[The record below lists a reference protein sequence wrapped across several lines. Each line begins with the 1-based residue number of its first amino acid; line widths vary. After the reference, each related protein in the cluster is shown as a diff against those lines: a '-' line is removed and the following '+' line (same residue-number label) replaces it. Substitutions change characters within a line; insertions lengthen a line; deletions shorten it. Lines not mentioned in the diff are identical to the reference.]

1 VFHARRRRRTHLQ
14 HLAPLRGEAKVVDQ
28 LLTAIERLNYP
39 AEKLD
44 VIIAAEADDHDTR
57 AAITAQETQLSV
69 SADTRTANATA
80 NTKQQEA
87 PMVLLAS
94 EYHKSKY
101 LKATD
106 LECEKKFRIKKVTEQ
121 ELGVGKDKEQ
131 KLVVWFTNDER
142 GLVLNVTNNR
152 TIRGAYGD
160 PTEGWVGKIVVIF
173 PAMVDVRGKM
183 GPALRVRIPPP
194 KQAAAATPSKPALPS
209 GNGAAAPPPP
219 AAVSPPAAPVDP
231 ELEPDP
237 VKPIREEMDDEIP
250 W

>member
-1 VFHARRRRRTHLQ
+1 
-14 HLAPLRGEAKVVDQ
+14 
-28 LLTAIERLNYP
+28 
-39 AEKLD
+39 
-44 VIIAAEADDHDTR
+44 
-57 AAITAQETQLSV
+57 
-69 SADTRTANATA
+69 
-80 NTKQQEA
+80 
-87 PMVLLAS
+87 
-94 EYHKSKY
+94 
-101 LKATD
+101 
-106 LECEKKFRIKKVTEQ
+106 
-121 ELGVGKDKEQ
+121 
-131 KLVVWFTNDER
+131 LVVWFTNDER

-209 GNGAAAPPPP
+209 GTGAAAPPPP